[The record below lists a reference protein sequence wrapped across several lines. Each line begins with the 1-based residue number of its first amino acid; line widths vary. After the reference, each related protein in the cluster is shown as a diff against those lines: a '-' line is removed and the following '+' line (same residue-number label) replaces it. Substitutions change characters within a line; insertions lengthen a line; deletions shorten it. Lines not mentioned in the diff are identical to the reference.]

1 MNYIGELAALATAL
15 AFAINSGLFA
25 AAGRRVGAGVVNRV
39 RLIFAALFVTL
50 SHWIFLG
57 KPFPWDAEPERWLWL
72 GLSGLVGFVLGDAFL
87 FQAFV
92 WVGARVSMLM
102 MSLAPVIAA
111 LTAWIFLGESLTFW
125 QMMGI
130 VLTTS
135 GVAWVLWEGNDSQVA
150 QGKNYVKGILF
161 GLGGAIGQA
170 LGVVLAKNGMQPI
183 NDMGESFSPLSGNFI
198 RLITAV
204 TIMWAYTIFK
214 GEGKNTF
221 QQLVGEGRALGSI
234 AGGAFV
240 GPFLGVSLSL
250 FALQYTSVGIAS
262 TFMALSPV
270 FLLPIGYFWFK
281 ERFGWGAVAGT
292 LLAVA
297 GVALL
302 ILA

>member
-1 MNYIGELAALATAL
+1 MNYIGEIASLVTAL
-15 AFAINSGLFA
+15 AFAVNSGLFTT
-25 AAGRRVGAGVVNRV
+25 AGRRVGAGAVNRV
-39 RLIFAALFVTL
+39 RLIFAAFFVTL

-72 GLSGLVGFVLGDAFL
+72 GLSGLVGFVLGDTFL

-92 WVGARVSMLM
+92 QVGARVSMLM

-111 LTAWIFLGESLTFW
+111 LTAWLFLGEALTFW
-125 QMMGI
+125 QMAGI
-130 VLTTS
+130 LLTTG
-135 GVAWVLWEGNDSQVA
+135 GVAWVLWEGNDSQSA
-150 QGKNYVKGILF
+150 QGKHYIKGILF
-161 GLGGAIGQA
+161 GLGGATGQA
-170 LGVVLAKNGMQPI
+170 LGVVLAKNGMSPI
-183 NDMGESFSPLSGNFI
+183 NMEGDFSPLSGNFI

-204 TIMWAYTIFK
+204 TIMWAFTFFK
-214 GEGKNTF
+214 GEGRDTF
-221 QQLVGEGRALGSI
+221 RRLAGERQALISV

-250 FALQYTSVGIAS
+250 FALQHTSVGIAS
-262 TFMALSPV
+262 TLMALSPI

-281 ERFGWGAVAGT
+281 ERFGWESVAGT
-292 LLAVA
+292 LLAMG